1 MNNANK
7 KNNPK
12 LIYLYT
18 EEEEE
23 KVEETS
29 VRENEMERKLSKE
42 VEMGK

>member
-18 EEEEE
+18 EAAVE
-23 KVEETS
+23 KRRGS
-29 VRENEMERKLSKE
+29 RA
-42 VEMGK
+42 G

>member
-1 MNNANK
+1 MNNANKK

-18 EEEEE
+18 EEEEQ
-23 KVEETS
+23 VEETS

-42 VEMGK
+42 EEM

>member
-18 EEEEE
+18 EEEE
-23 KVEETS
+23 KVEEAR
-29 VRENEMERKLSKE
+29 VRENEMEKN
-42 VEMGK
+42 

>member
-1 MNNANK
+1 MNNAKQK

-23 KVEETS
+23 QVEETS

-42 VEMGK
+42 EEM